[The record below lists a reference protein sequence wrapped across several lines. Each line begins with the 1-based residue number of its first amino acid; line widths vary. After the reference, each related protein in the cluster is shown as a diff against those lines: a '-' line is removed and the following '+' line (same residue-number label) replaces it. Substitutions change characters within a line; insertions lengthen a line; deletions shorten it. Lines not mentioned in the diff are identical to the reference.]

1 MLSQIAFNRSL
12 TMEKWIFSN
21 LISSFVGA
29 FIIFWGDMTMYFG
42 VFQMLLKGFMAKKDV
57 F

>member
-1 MLSQIAFNRSL
+1 MLGQIAFNRSL

-29 FIIFWGDMTMYFG
+29 SIIFWGDITKYFG
-42 VFQMLLKGFMAKKDV
+42 VFQMHLKGFMAKKDV